1 MSNFDKVEIGSDQSA
16 AGWSDAALPEE
27 CADSFDPKFILA
39 RAVRSEVVT
48 RLKAERA
55 ARLGNDPVAI
65 FGQEHREE
73 FLDAMLS
80 DDRNAFD
87 AAVDRMDLKQKP
99 FTETLRELITPTLD
113 DLGQM
118 WRDDRASFM
127 EVTLATCRV
136 QTFVCEKLGATA
148 KRDRSGE
155 VHGSIAFARPAG
167 ESHTLGL
174 TVVTECF
181 RIDGW
186 DVMGGVDLEVG
197 DDLWSLVSE
206 KHIDVLGFTVG
217 SAMQVAPVAEAI
229 EKAKRLS
236 RNPNL
241 VIGVGGYC
249 VISDPDAVKGL
260 GADFIAIDALD
271 AIDTAASL
279 LGDRKLK
286 GWSNSS

>member
-1 MSNFDKVEIGSDQSA
+1 MSKTDIESSRTVG
-16 AGWSDAALPEE
+16 GWSDSLLPEE
-27 CADSFDPKFILA
+27 CAAVFDPKFILA

-48 RLKAERA
+48 RLKAEHA
-55 ARLGNDPVAI
+55 TKSVGGLPAPL
-65 FGQEHREE
+65 FGQEDRDE

-80 DDRNAFD
+80 EDRNAFD
-87 AAVDRMDLKQKP
+87 DAVDRMDLKQKP
-99 FTETLRELITPTLD
+99 FTETLRQLITPTLD

-118 WRDDRASFM
+118 WRDDLASFM

-148 KRDRSGE
+148 KRDRADE
-155 VHGSIAFARPAG
+155 IHGSIAFARPAG

-186 DVMGGVDLEVG
+186 NVMGGVDLEIG
-197 DDLWSLVSE
+197 DGLWSLVSD
-206 KHIDVLGFTVG
+206 HHVDVLGLTVG
-217 SAMQVAPVAEAI
+217 SAMQIAPVAEAI
-229 EKAKRLS
+229 EKVRRVS
-236 RNPNL
+236 RNPNI

-249 VISDPDAVKGL
+249 VISDPEAIKGL

-271 AIDTAASL
+271 AIDTAASF
-279 LGDRKLK
+279 LGDRATMQ
-286 GWSNSS
+286 G

>member
-1 MSNFDKVEIGSDQSA
+1 MSNSDKREIRTEQVA
-16 AGWSDAALPEE
+16 AEWSDALLPEE
-27 CADSFDPKFILA
+27 CADAFDPKFILA

-55 ARLGNDPVAI
+55 ARIGEDPIVL

-73 FLDAMLS
+73 FLEAMLS
-80 DDRNAFD
+80 EDRKAFD
-87 AAVDRMDLKQKP
+87 AAVERMDLKHKP
-99 FTETLRELITPTLD
+99 FTDTLRQLITPTLD

-148 KRDRSGE
+148 KRDRSDE
-155 VHGSIAFARPAG
+155 IHGSIAFARPAG

-186 DVMGGVDLEVG
+186 TVMGGVDLEVG
-197 DDLWSLVSE
+197 DDLWALVSDN
-206 KHIDVLGFTVG
+206 HIDVLGLTVG
-217 SAMQVAPVAEAI
+217 SAMQIAPISEAI
-229 EKAKRLS
+229 EKARSVS

-249 VISDPDAVKGL
+249 VISDPEAIRGI

-271 AIDTAASL
+271 AIDTAASFL
-279 LGDRKLK
+279 DQRRMQG
-286 GWSNSS
+286 